1 MNPFRLINKTPLLSL
16 LPLVLV
22 INLVGVACGD
32 DETTVPPPQPTPD
45 STPTIFP
52 GSGQGFPEVAIT
64 APAPDPTT
72 GRIIV
77 AAGDRI
83 VARAFISAP
92 LGLLSP
98 IIVDVSGPVTE
109 TFELNPSDI
118 GCPPTFSQ
126 ANTVCD
132 TLLSLDVPNT
142 TGFYTLTLIVFDLQG
157 FNGFDTVEIEVVEAP

>member
-1 MNPFRLINKTPLLSL
+1 MNPFHLIKRNLRLNL
-16 LPLVLV
+16 LPLMLA
-22 INLVGVACGD
+22 ISLVGVACGD
-32 DETTVPPPQPTPD
+32 DESTVSLPQPTPD

-52 GSGQGFPEVAIT
+52 GSGQGFPEVVIT

-72 GRIIV
+72 GRIVV

-92 LGLLSP
+92 LGVLAP
-98 IIVDVSGPVTE
+98 IIVDVSGPITE

-126 ANTVCD
+126 ANTICD
-132 TLLSLDVPNT
+132 TVLSLAIPNA

-157 FNGFDTVEIEVVEAP
+157 FNDFDTVEIEVVEAS